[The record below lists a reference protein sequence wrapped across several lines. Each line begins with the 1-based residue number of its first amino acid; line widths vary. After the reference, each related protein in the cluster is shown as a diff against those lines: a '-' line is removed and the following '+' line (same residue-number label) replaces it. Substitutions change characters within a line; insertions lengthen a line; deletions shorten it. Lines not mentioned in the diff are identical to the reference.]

1 MNSDTSK
8 WKMLNISSKRQW
20 SGGCSY
26 RIYHHLIYFC
36 FVRENLL
43 PFPIFIL
50 QFSFPLS
57 SEMILPSFLFLWSLL
72 FRIYVIFLTME
83 KLTTIFSPSLNA
95 SLPNLLSDVNEHILD
110 LLSSSMWALS
120 VKIPF
125 ETECFPGSRKKQ
137 FHRLYIST
145 GLNSSP
151 LHQKKK
157 NAIYF
162 YWEPQ
167 STNFFKNTLCRL
179 ISSVKI
185 KSFWIG
191 P

>member
-1 MNSDTSK
+1 
-8 WKMLNISSKRQW
+8 
-20 SGGCSY
+20 
-26 RIYHHLIYFC
+26 
-36 FVRENLL
+36 
-43 PFPIFIL
+43 
-50 QFSFPLS
+50 
-57 SEMILPSFLFLWSLL
+57 
-72 FRIYVIFLTME
+72 ME

-125 ETECFPGSRKKQ
+125 ETECCPGSRKKQ

-157 NAIYF
+157 CNLLLLGTSEYKLLSKHSLQI
-162 YWEPQ
+162 
-167 STNFFKNTLCRL
+167 N
-179 ISSVKI
+179 
-185 KSFWIG
+185 
-191 P
+191 